1 MLFVRVAGFLTVI
14 AVGIGIV
21 VYLLTG
27 ERRYLHLAGRIAI
40 YALGFVL
47 LVLVLMAL
55 ERIIVL

>member
-1 MLFVRVAGFLTVI
+1 MLFVRIAGFLTVI
-14 AVGIGIV
+14 AVGVGIFT
-21 VYLLTG
+21 YLLTG
-27 ERRYLHLAGRIAI
+27 ERRYLRLAGRIAV